1 MKMYKNKI
9 IRNKFPTPRRND
21 IHLIFERKTKIAEQF
36 SGAEF
41 TCYQY
46 SPSKGDNIAHGQ
58 DPKLQDS

>member
-9 IRNKFPTPRRND
+9 IWNKFPTPRRND
-21 IHLIFERKTKIAEQF
+21 IYLIFERKTKIAEQF

-46 SPSKGDNIAHGQ
+46 SPSKGDNIAH
-58 DPKLQDS
+58 